1 MAPSLLLWNDKSE
14 RSVFTAKNS
23 DAEPLQFA
31 LKFEPIVDLST
42 ALRYG
47 CEVLTHLPANINSE
61 KYFHQL
67 SVQHRLHLFYQQIDK
82 IKCYPQGLR
91 YSLNLPMQAF
101 LSWPLFHSLITPS
114 PSSLII
120 EIQDPNTFYS
130 LSTPQRAIVYGVIQH
145 LENHGIPIWLDDVNE
160 QLLGAFSAANWHLS
174 GVKLDKNTFWTLSHV
189 PEKLRQVIQM
199 GRAIAG
205 LVVVEGI
212 ETQKQQEIALLAG
225 ANLGQGYLWPAIYPE
240 QAQ

>member
-14 RSVFTAKNS
+14 YSVFTAKNS

-67 SVQHRLHLFYQQIDK
+67 SVQHRQHLFYQQIDK
-82 IKCYPQGLR
+82 IKCYQPGLR

-101 LSWPLFHSLITPS
+101 LSWQLFHSLITPS

-130 LSTPQRAIVYGVIQH
+130 LSTPQRATVYDVIQH
-145 LENHGIPIWLDDVNE
+145 LEDHGIPIWLDDVNE
-160 QLLGAFSAANWHLS
+160 ELLGTFTAANWHLS

-189 PEKLRQVIQM
+189 PEKLRLVIQM
-199 GRAIAG
+199 GRAIAS

-212 ETQKQQEIALLAG
+212 ETQQQQEIALRAG